1 MNSHPSSPPGSRV
14 HAGRIF
20 LRLLLGALFLWSG
33 IAKLAHPAVF
43 FSALLDYELPLPDA
57 LLRLVAIALPWLEAL
72 CGLALVLNC
81 WPETVRPLVSA
92 LCAVFVLALGQALL
106 RGLKIDCGCF
116 GPSVDGWWDRPAFA
130 LLRTAGL
137 LAASLWLL
145 LPASRPQEPGET
157 SAG

>member
-1 MNSHPSSPPGSRV
+1 MNPYPPPSPGSR
-14 HAGRIF
+14 ARTGRIF

-33 IAKLAHPAVF
+33 IAKLAHPAAF

-57 LLRLVAIALPWLEAL
+57 LLRLVAIVLPWLEAL
-72 CGLALVLNC
+72 CGLALVLNR
-81 WPETVRPLVSA
+81 WAETVRPLVAA
-92 LCAVFVLALGQALL
+92 LCAVFALALGEALL

-116 GPSVDGWWDRPAFA
+116 GPSVDSWWDRPFFA

-145 LPASRPQEPGET
+145 LPDARTQGTGEI

>member
-1 MNSHPSSPPGSRV
+1 MSPHPSPPPSSSARTR
-14 HAGRIF
+14 RIF

-33 IAKLAHPAVF
+33 LAKLAHPAAF

-72 CGLALVLNC
+72 CGLALALNR
-81 WPETVRPLVSA
+81 WPETVRPLVAA
-92 LCAVFVLALGQALL
+92 LCALFALALGQALL

-145 LPASRPQEPGET
+145 PPDLRTQGPGET